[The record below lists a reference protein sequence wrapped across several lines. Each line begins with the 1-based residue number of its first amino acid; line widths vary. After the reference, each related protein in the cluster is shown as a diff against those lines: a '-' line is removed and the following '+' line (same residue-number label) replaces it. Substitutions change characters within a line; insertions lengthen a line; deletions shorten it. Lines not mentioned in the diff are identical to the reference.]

1 MLFRRLRS
9 VLQIFKKNES
19 CFDLPLGVVAA
30 MLPSETVEQAAS
42 PTVITC
48 IEADSRIEVTGT
60 DDSPWG
66 GSCPDPELPATPLDK
81 KI

>member
-1 MLFRRLRS
+1 
-9 VLQIFKKNES
+9 
-19 CFDLPLGVVAA
+19 